1 MKIIYTTLNENLNI
15 NEELTCCI
23 GNFDGIHQGH
33 QKLIYET
40 LKYPNNCVIT
50 FNPHPKLFLDSNF
63 KQLLTLQNKIL
74 KLEKYNIDYL
84 IILKTDINLL
94 KTSPL
99 DFINW
104 LKNNNFKRI
113 IVGNDFKFGYLNK
126 GDINLLKQYFIVN
139 DLDLN
144 NYLNQKISSTLIKE
158 YLSDS
163 LFNEVKYLLGYDY
176 FIDGLVVNG
185 DKIGRTIGYPTA
197 NIKYDNNIFIPKD
210 GVYIVQV
217 KIEDDSN
224 IYDGMLNIGHNPTLN
239 FKKDIKL
246 EVYILNFN
254 KNIYNKKIKVIFKSK
269 IRNEIKFNN
278 KFDLI
283 NQMNEDKQKTIE
295 YFKKI

>member
-1 MKIIYTTLNENLNI
+1 M
-15 NEELTCCI
+15 
-23 GNFDGIHQGH
+23 
-33 QKLIYET
+33 
-40 LKYPNNCVIT
+40 
-50 FNPHPKLFLDSNF
+50 
-63 KQLLTLQNKIL
+63 
-74 KLEKYNIDYL
+74 
-84 IILKTDINLL
+84 
-94 KTSPL
+94 
-99 DFINW
+99 
-104 LKNNNFKRI
+104 
-113 IVGNDFKFGYLNK
+113 
-126 GDINLLKQYFIVN
+126 KQYFIVN